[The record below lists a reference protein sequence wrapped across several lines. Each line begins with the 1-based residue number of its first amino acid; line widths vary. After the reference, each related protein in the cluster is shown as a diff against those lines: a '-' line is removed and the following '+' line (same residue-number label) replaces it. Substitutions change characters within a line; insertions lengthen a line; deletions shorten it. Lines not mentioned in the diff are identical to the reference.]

1 VSGKIAVRLKIRR
14 KTEHFVLVLVLL
26 SSVWSMRAEDLQSAD
41 SKPVGSQ
48 PVNPQPA
55 EILRLESSAE
65 AMGSTYSLVI
75 YGEDRDRMEAAAE
88 KAFDE
93 ARRLDGLL
101 SNYLPDSAW
110 TEVNR
115 HAAERPVQ
123 VPQELFDLLAAC
135 VRYSRESDGAFDIT
149 VGPLMRVWG
158 FYKGSGHLPRPG
170 EVGTALAGV
179 GYKNMILDATNRT
192 VRFSRKG
199 VEMDPGGIGKG
210 YAVDR
215 MVGILKK
222 EQIKIALV
230 SASGSSIYGMG
241 APPGEAGWTVGIRDP
256 KDETKTVQDIVLK
269 DESLSTSG
277 NYEKFFEADGK
288 VYAHIMDPRTGYPAP
303 GMLSVSIVSPRT
315 IDSEAWCKPFFINGR
330 AWATRHKPEGTRAYF
345 CEDKPNQSCVW
356 LQ

>member
-1 VSGKIAVRLKIRR
+1 VSGKIAVGLKIRR

-26 SSVWSMRAEDLQSAD
+26 SSVWTLQA
-41 SKPVGSQ
+41 G
-48 PVNPQPA
+48 
-55 EILRLESSAE
+55 EMLRLESSAE
-65 AMGSTYSLVI
+65 AMGSTYSIVI
-75 YGEDRDRMEAAAE
+75 YGEDRDRMETAAE

-101 SNYLPDSAW
+101 SNYLPDSTW
-110 TEVNR
+110 NEVNR

-135 VRYSRESDGAFDIT
+135 VKYSRESDGAFDIT

-170 EVGTALAGV
+170 EVSTALASV
-179 GYKNMILDATNRT
+179 GYKNMILDPVNRT
-192 VRFSRKG
+192 VKFTRKG

-215 MVGILKK
+215 MVEILKK

-241 APPGEAGWTVGIRDP
+241 TPPGEKGWTVGIRDP

-303 GMLSVSIVSPRT
+303 GMLSVSIISPRT

-330 AWATRHKPEGTRAYF
+330 AWAARHKPEGTRAYF
-345 CEDKPNQSCVW
+345 CEDKVNQSCVW

>member
-1 VSGKIAVRLKIRR
+1 VSLKNRR

-26 SSVWSMRAEDLQSAD
+26 SSAWSMQAGEM
-41 SKPVGSQ
+41 
-48 PVNPQPA
+48 
-55 EILRLESSAE
+55 LRLESSAE
-65 AMGSTYSLVI
+65 AMGSTYSIVI

-88 KAFDE
+88 RAFDE
-93 ARRLDGLL
+93 ARRLDLLL
-101 SNYLPDSAW
+101 SNYLPGSAW
-110 TEVNR
+110 SEVN
-115 HAAERPVQ
+115 HYAAERPVS
-123 VPQELFDLLAAC
+123 VPQDLFNLLAAC
-135 VRYSRESDGAFDIT
+135 VEYSRKSDGAFDIT

-158 FYKGSGHLPRPG
+158 FYKGSGHLPKSG
-170 EVGTALAGV
+170 EVDSALANV
-179 GYKNMILDATNRT
+179 GYKNLILDAANHTI
-192 VRFSRKG
+192 RFARKG

-215 MVGILKK
+215 MVDILKK
-222 EQIKIALV
+222 EQIRIALV

-241 APPGEAGWTVGIRDP
+241 APPGEPGWTIGIRDP
-256 KDETKTVQDIVLK
+256 KDESKTVQDIVLK

-330 AWATRHKPEGTRAYF
+330 AWASKHKPEGTRAYF
-345 CEDKPNQSCVW
+345 CEDKADQSCVW